1 MNKLN
6 EEIVSITLKYPDGA
20 SELANKELKEKWDD
34 CGVKSGDTLI
44 VNQSELKGTDDK
56 YYPITKIEKSPDSD
70 SLIVRTDLQ
79 DTNSSS
85 VVLVIGNGE
94 YRLNK

>member
-20 SELANKELKEKWDD
+20 SEVANKELKEKWDD

-70 SLIVRTDLQ
+70 SLIVQTDVQDINSLQ
-79 DTNSSS
+79 
-85 VVLVIGNGE
+85 VVLVVGNNE
-94 YRLNK
+94 YLLDK

>member
-6 EEIVSITLKYPDGA
+6 EEIISITLKYPDGA
-20 SELANKELKEKWDD
+20 SEVANKELKEKWDD

-70 SLIVRTDLQ
+70 SLIVQTDVQDINSLQ
-79 DTNSSS
+79 
-85 VVLVIGNGE
+85 VVLVVGNNE
-94 YRLNK
+94 YLLDK